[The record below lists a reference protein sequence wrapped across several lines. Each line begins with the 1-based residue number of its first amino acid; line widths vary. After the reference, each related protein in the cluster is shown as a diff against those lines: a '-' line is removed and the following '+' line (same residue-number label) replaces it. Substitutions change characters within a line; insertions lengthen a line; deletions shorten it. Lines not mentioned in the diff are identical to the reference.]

1 MQVRQKDW
9 LFNCR
14 LAFNS
19 AEANLGIPALL
30 DPEDMVNS
38 GSLDRF
44 SILTYL
50 SQMYLVLEKKK
61 QGTKEAQKHSYVMGK
76 PPMDRQC
83 KMNQEIS
90 VQKQNKSIK
99 TTDTGT
105 VVVRIRQKTSMNQRR
120 LVICGYDV
128 ETNQESMFAVAFRK
142 FNAMTDS
149 R

>member
-30 DPEDMVNS
+30 DPEDTVNS

-44 SILTYL
+44 SILSYL

-61 QGTKEAQKHSYVMGK
+61 HFITEAK
-76 PPMDRQC
+76 
-83 KMNQEIS
+83 
-90 VQKQNKSIK
+90 
-99 TTDTGT
+99 
-105 VVVRIRQKTSMNQRR
+105 
-120 LVICGYDV
+120 
-128 ETNQESMFAVAFRK
+128 
-142 FNAMTDS
+142 
-149 R
+149 